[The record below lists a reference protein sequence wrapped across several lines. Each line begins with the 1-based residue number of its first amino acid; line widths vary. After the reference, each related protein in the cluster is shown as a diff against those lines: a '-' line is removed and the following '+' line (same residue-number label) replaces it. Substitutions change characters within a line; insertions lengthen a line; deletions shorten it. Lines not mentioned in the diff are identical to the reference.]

1 MHAKSTTSRP
11 AQEPAPER
19 KKMKCRK
26 VLRIVF
32 TTLFAVA
39 LFAGMVAVY
48 AWGFQFLHNNDR
60 YISFGL
66 YGAIVALHLIIQS
79 IFAYL
84 EHRVMKR
91 ADDFPPCQNKSVA
104 LMIAA
109 YQEDPILLQ
118 KCLESIRDIQYEN
131 LKVVLVIDGNSDD
144 DMYMRDQF
152 VDVFGAENSDTFV
165 WRHNFHAKEKLPE
178 YVPQLL
184 QDGTKHLQKV
194 VVSSQKDTGEQT
206 VQDVIRNNKYSCIM
220 QKWGGKREVMYTAFK
235 ALGNTVDYIQ
245 VCDSDTILDPKCTTV
260 MAQVLDNDRSLG
272 AVGGDVR
279 IWNHSDS
286 VISFM
291 SSLRYWMAFNIERAC
306 QSYFNVVS
314 CISGPLGFY
323 RNDLLQSI
331 LEKWYNQKFL
341 GKHCTFGDDRHLTNR
356 ILSLGYGT
364 KYTARSFCYTE
375 TPAQYLRWLNQQT
388 RWTKSYFREW
398 LYNAKWFHK
407 HHLWMTYESIIT
419 GLFPFFVTIT
429 VIRLFYVGVWNI
441 VLILV
446 TIQLVGLVKSI
457 YACILRK
464 NPIMI
469 FMSVYSMLY
478 MTSLLPTKYW
488 AILTINKSGWG
499 TSGRKKIV
507 TNFIPLVPLIAWFLI
522 LAGGIAFSIYREV
535 QIQVPQINQL
545 RLTYIG
551 VGLGVYLLYWLFIAL
566 LFMVRKCRAKT
577 FKDGYDLEAQGYDNQ
592 TYKQDDDT
600 GGKKIPP
607 PLDLSALSTR
617 RPTLIAAS
625 PDYESGILTGVPQ
638 FVYPDR
644 RRSSQNRRTS
654 IERWGTKLEDIVEPK
669 SPRSPKAS
677 SPTKLPTLAEGDNR
691 RLSLLTVSPNYEKG
705 VLSGVPQFVYP
716 GGRKASLTR
725 KDSQE
730 QRWHL
735 SPPAKPLSTVDEV
748 SGRSS
753 PVSTVPAS
761 DTNIP
766 PTLPQMPAVTKASS
780 PVKLDNI
787 PVTKIPGR
795 PRLTHPTIKH
805 GDDYVEHGYN
815 FSKLSK

>member
-1 MHAKSTTSRP
+1 MGAKSNTAAGQTR
-11 AQEPAPER
+11 QETRQETVPR
-19 KKMKCRK
+19 RRKMKCTK
-26 VLRIVF
+26 VLRLVL

-66 YGAIVALHLIIQS
+66 YGAIVALHLVIQS

-84 EHRVMKR
+84 EHRKMKR
-91 ADDFPPCQNKSVA
+91 AGDFPPCQNKSVA

-152 VDVFGAENSDTFV
+152 VEVFGTENSDTFV
-165 WRHNFHAKEKLPE
+165 WRNNFHSKEKLPE
-178 YVPQLL
+178 HVPKLL
-184 QDGTKHLQKV
+184 QNGAKHLQKV
-194 VVSSQKDTGEQT
+194 VVSSPQKDAGEQT

-220 QKWGGKREVMYTAFK
+220 QKWGGKREVMYTAFR

-245 VCDSDTILDPKCTTV
+245 VCDSDTILDPKCTTE
-260 MAQVLDNDRSLG
+260 MAQVLDNDRSIG

-446 TIQLVGLVKSI
+446 TIQLVGLVKSL
-457 YACILRK
+457 YACILRR

-488 AILTINKSGWG
+488 AILTINKSG
-499 TSGRKKIV
+499 
-507 TNFIPLVPLIAWFLI
+507 
-522 LAGGIAFSIYREV
+522 
-535 QIQVPQINQL
+535 
-545 RLTYIG
+545 
-551 VGLGVYLLYWLFIAL
+551 
-566 LFMVRKCRAKT
+566 KCRAKT

-592 TYKQDDDT
+592 TFKTDEDT
-600 GGKKIPP
+600 SGKKIPP
-607 PLDLSALSTR
+607 ALDLRGLSTR
-617 RPTLIAAS
+617 RPTLIEAS
-625 PDYESGILTGVPQ
+625 PDYESGVLTGVPQ

-644 RRSSQNRRTS
+644 RKSSLTRRTS
-654 IERWGTKLEDIVEPK
+654 IERWGTKLEDITGPK
-669 SPRSPKAS
+669 SPKSPKAS
-677 SPTKLPTLAEGDNR
+677 SPTKLPTLAEGGGDNR
-691 RLSLLTVSPNYEKG
+691 RPSLIPVSPSYEKG
-705 VLSGVPQFVYP
+705 MLSGVNQFVYP
-716 GGRKASLTR
+716 GGRKASLKR

-735 SPPAKPLSTVDEV
+735 SPPPKALSTVDEA

-753 PVSTVPAS
+753 PVSTAPAAS
-761 DTNIP
+761 EANVP
-766 PTLPQMPAVTKASS
+766 PTLPQIPAVTQASS
-780 PVKLDNI
+780 PVKLSTI

-795 PRLTHPTIKH
+795 PRLAHPTIKH

-815 FSKLSK
+815 FSKVAK

>member
-1 MHAKSTTSRP
+1 
-11 AQEPAPER
+11 
-19 KKMKCRK
+19 MKCTT
-26 VLRIVF
+26 VLRTVL
-32 TTLFAVA
+32 TWLFAVA
-39 LFAGMVAVY
+39 ILAGMIAVY
-48 AWGFQFLHNNDR
+48 SYGFQFVSTPDNYL
-60 YISFGL
+60 SFGL
-66 YGAIVALHLIIQS
+66 YGAVLAIHLIIQS
-79 IFAYL
+79 VFAFL
-84 EHRVMKR
+84 EHRKMKQSSE
-91 ADDFPPCQNKSVA
+91 FPPCQGKSVA

-109 YQEDPILLQ
+109 YQEDPVLLQ
-118 KCLESIRDIQYEN
+118 KCLESVRDIDYEN
-131 LKVVLVIDGNSDD
+131 LKVIMVIDGNSDD

-152 VDVFGAENSDTFV
+152 VEVFSAENSDTFV
-165 WRHNFHAKEKLPE
+165 WRHNYHHTEPLPDNVPGLEFGAKHLEKLA
-178 YVPQLL
+178 VPSQRDNGGQL
-184 QDGTKHLQKV
+184 
-194 VVSSQKDTGEQT
+194 
-206 VQDVIRNNKYSCIM
+206 VQDIIRNNRYSCIM
-220 QKWGGKREVMYTAFK
+220 QKWGGKREVMYTAFR
-235 ALGNTVDYIQ
+235 ALGDTVDYVQ
-245 VCDSDTILDPKCTTV
+245 VCDSDTILDAQCTTE
-260 MAQVLDNDRSLG
+260 MAKVLDNDRSVG

-286 VISFM
+286 WISFL
-291 SSLRYWMAFNIERAC
+291 SGLRYWMAFNIERAC

-398 LYNAKWFHK
+398 LYNARWFHK

-478 MTSLLPTKYW
+478 MTSLLPAKYW

-499 TSGRKKIV
+499 TSGRKRIV

-522 LAGGIAFSIYREV
+522 LAGGLAYSIYREV
-535 QIQVPQINQL
+535 LVHVPLINKL

-551 VGLGVYLLYWLFIAL
+551 VGLGVYLLYWLFIAS
-566 LFMVRKCRAKT
+566 LFMVRKWRAKT

-592 TYKQDDDT
+592 TFKEDDS
-600 GGKKIPP
+600 GKKIPP
-607 PLDLSALSTR
+607 ALDLSGLATR

-625 PDYESGILTGVPQ
+625 PDYESGVLTGVPQ

-644 RRSSQNRRTS
+644 RKSSLTRRTS
-654 IERWGTKLEDIVEPK
+654 IERWGTRLEDITGPK
-669 SPRSPKAS
+669 SPKSPKAS
-677 SPTKLPTLAEGDNR
+677 SPTKLPSLAEGGDR
-691 RLSLLTVSPNYEKG
+691 RLSLITVSPNYEKG
-705 VLSGVPQFVYP
+705 MLSGVPHFVYP

-730 QRWHL
+730 QRWYL
-735 SPPAKPLSTVDEV
+735 APPAKPLSTVDEV

-753 PVSTVPAS
+753 PVSTAPAS
-761 DTNIP
+761 EANVP
-766 PTLPQMPAVTKASS
+766 PTLPQIPAVTKASA
-780 PVKLDNI
+780 PVKLGNI
-787 PVTKIPGR
+787 PVTIIPGR
-795 PRLTHPTIKH
+795 PRLAHPTIKH

-815 FSKLSK
+815 FSKLTK